1 MSAFLCMAT
10 VLNSNIPHDDLISFL
25 NQVESTSLKQYLR
38 YANVYTGSRIK
49 SKIQLIEMIIYGFMC
64 DKVSDIPSIEV
75 SDKNKFKKTIEKCNT
90 DIKKLPGYGHCNK
103 RKRDLIN

>member
-1 MSAFLCMAT
+1 
-10 VLNSNIPHDDLISFL
+10 
-25 NQVESTSLKQYLR
+25 
-38 YANVYTGSRIK
+38 
-49 SKIQLIEMIIYGFMC
+49 MIIYGFMC